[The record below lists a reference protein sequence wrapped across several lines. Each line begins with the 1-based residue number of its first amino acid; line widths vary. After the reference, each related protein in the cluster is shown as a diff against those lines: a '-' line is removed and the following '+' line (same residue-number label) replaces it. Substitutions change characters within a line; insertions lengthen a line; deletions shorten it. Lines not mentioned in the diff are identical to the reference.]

1 MKKIILSI
9 FILACYMNIN
19 AQNVAI
25 GIKVGSNL
33 TKITG
38 KAFTEEYQL
47 GYNAG
52 AFAEISLSNDFGI
65 QPEVLFNQ
73 VNTKKA
79 SGIDSV
85 FNGWQQN
92 TSDIK
97 LNYLTIPILFRY
109 NLNKLLSINV
119 GPQYGIL
126 LNKNESLWANGKEA
140 IKSGEFSMIGG
151 VTVNIKRIRVIGRYI
166 IGLNSINDVQNSDSW
181 KSQQIQLGFGLK
193 F

>member
-1 MKKIILSI
+1 MKKILVALGFFVFSI
-9 FILACYMNIN
+9 NLN

-25 GIKVGSNL
+25 GIKVGANL

-38 KAFTEEYQL
+38 KAFKEEFQL

-52 AFAEISLSNDFGI
+52 TFAEISLNKNFGI

-92 TSDIK
+92 TTDIK

-109 NLNKLLSINV
+109 NVNKLLSINL

-126 LNKNESLWANGKEA
+126 LNKNESLWSNGKEA
-140 IKSGEFSMIGG
+140 VKSGEFSMIGG
-151 VTVNIKRIRVIGRYI
+151 LTVNIKSIRAFGRYI
-166 IGLNSINDVQNSDSW
+166 IGLSSINDIQNADSW
-181 KSQQIQLGFGLK
+181 KSQQIQLGVGFK

>member
-1 MKKIILSI
+1 MILSVV
-9 FILACYMNIN
+9 FLVILFNLN

-25 GIKVGSNL
+25 GVKVGSNL

-38 KAFTEEYQL
+38 KAFQEEFQL

-73 VNTKKA
+73 VNTRKA

-92 TSDIK
+92 TSDIQ
-97 LNYLTIPILFRY
+97 LNYLTIPILLRY
-109 NLNKLLSINV
+109 NVNKLLSINL

-126 LNKNESLWANGKEA
+126 LNKNESLWSNGKEA
-140 IKSGEFSMIGG
+140 VKSGEFSMIGG
-151 VTVNIKRIRVIGRYI
+151 LTVNIKKIRVFGRYI
-166 IGLNSINDVQNSDSW
+166 IGLNSINDLQNSDSW
-181 KSQQIQLGFGLK
+181 KSQQIQMGLGFK

>member
-1 MKKIILSI
+1 MKKMILSVV
-9 FILACYMNIN
+9 FLVILFNLN

-25 GIKVGSNL
+25 GVKVGSNL

-38 KAFTEEYQL
+38 KAFQEEFQL

-73 VNTKKA
+73 VNTRKA

-92 TSDIK
+92 TSDIQ

-109 NLNKLLSINV
+109 NVNKLLSINL

-126 LNKNESLWANGKEA
+126 LNKNESLWSNGKEA
-140 IKSGEFSMIGG
+140 VKSGEFSMIGG
-151 VTVNIKRIRVIGRYI
+151 LTVNIKKIRVFGRYI
-166 IGLNSINDVQNSDSW
+166 IGLSSINDLQNSDSW
-181 KSQQIQLGFGLK
+181 KSQQIQMGLGFK